1 MPNGQVDPARL
12 EGEALRRWYLR
23 TPDEVQKE
31 RQAADGARYGSLY
44 APPPDDLAELRR
56 QQAEFEQKRREIS
69 EENSWM
75 AVPVL
80 APAAAALGLEAGA
93 AIAARLVPP
102 AVTRGPLVL
111 TERMPHLRVGREVR
125 EVGSLS
131 RG

>member
-1 MPNGQVDPARL
+1 MPNGQVDPACL
-12 EGEALRRWYLR
+12 EGEALRRRYLR

-56 QQAEFEQKRREIS
+56 RQAEFEQKRREIS

-80 APAAAALGLEAGA
+80 APAAAALGLEAG
-93 AIAARLVPP
+93 PP
-102 AVTRGPLVL
+102 S
-111 TERMPHLRVGREVR
+111 PH
-125 EVGSLS
+125 GSCLQRS
-131 RG
+131 PVDR